1 MKKIFFKGA
10 ALALFAMFST
20 NVMAQSI
27 SITDAS
33 VEAGGTGEAIV
44 SVTGDNVKGCQ
55 LYLSGDGIDGESLV
69 PSLEAIEDAYESSAD
84 LSLSKFNT
92 KKSRYT
98 ILVSDKEGGVL
109 TAGEFLKIIFTAKE
123 GLAEG
128 DYNLNLNVAE
138 INLTEGDPIEQG
150 DVAFKVTVGPTGIEA
165 IEVINNA
172 PVYNLNGMLMNGNL
186 QKGVYVQ
193 NGKKFIVK

>member
-1 MKKIFFKGA
+1 
-10 ALALFAMFST
+10 
-20 NVMAQSI
+20 
-27 SITDAS
+27 
-33 VEAGGTGEAIV
+33 
-44 SVTGDNVKGCQ
+44 
-55 LYLSGDGIDGESLV
+55 
-69 PSLEAIEDAYESSAD
+69 
-84 LSLSKFNT
+84 
-92 KKSRYT
+92 
-98 ILVSDKEGGVL
+98 VL

-138 INLTEGDPIEQG
+138 INLTEGDPVEQG